1 MIEKR
6 KYKKIVKGG
15 GGYGYYPT
23 SSGQQYQQ
31 QHTSSSSTEPDR
43 CSKTNYFQSENY
55 SELLSHF
62 KFNNE
67 TINAI
72 KKYNELLNQYNNGA
86 KTGLFSKPIVCK
98 NISSYKNSNKSKFC
112 KTLNTNKEN
121 ARTNV
126 LNEISKYIKT
136 KINKRL
142 TKIQRNPK
150 TKRLD
155 KISCNIKLY
164 IDLLNSSYCKHNS
177 SGSKPYSISK
187 LITDLKAKFPKDP
200 EHAEAYINYMLKKR
214 ENASEELNKLQTDS
228 KFSEELKSI
237 IKSYPSTC
245 SGSS

>member
-1 MIEKR
+1 MIEK
-6 KYKKIVKGG
+6 KKNKKVVKGG
-15 GGYGYYPT
+15 GYGNYYPT
-23 SSGQQYQQ
+23 SSRQQYQQ
-31 QHTSSSSTEPDR
+31 LHTSSSSTEPDR
-43 CSKTNYFQSENY
+43 CSKTTNYFPSDNY

-98 NISSYKNSNKSKFC
+98 NISSYKNSNKSRTC

-150 TKRLD
+150 TKRLN

-164 IDLLNSSYCKHNS
+164 IDLLNSSNCRHGKNKDYN
-177 SGSKPYSISK
+177 ISK
-187 LITDLKAKFPKDP
+187 LITDLKAKFPQAP
-200 EHAEAYINYMLKKR
+200 EFAEAYINNMMKKRDTASESLKKIQ
-214 ENASEELNKLQTDS
+214 LNDNFS
-228 KFSEELKSI
+228 KELKNV
-237 IKSYPSTC
+237 IKSYPDKC
-245 SGSS
+245 SS